1 MRSLRFAVLASLAA
15 AAASYPH
22 LYAAHG
28 EEAHRSPIAAAV
40 AAPTR
45 VPANIA
51 RDTYRHPTETLTFF
65 GIKPSD
71 TVLEYSPGAGWYS
84 EILGPLL
91 NAGGTYYAAPPAG
104 KSADAFAE
112 RIASAPARY
121 GKITIVPWP
130 PAEGAIAPG
139 SVDVVLTFRNVHNM
153 VMSDTAKDTFSRFY
167 AMLKP
172 GGILG
177 VVDHRLPESR
187 DSALEKTSGYL
198 KVSTVHRLAEQAG
211 FVLEAESEINANP
224 KDDADHPKGVWTLPP
239 ALAMGE
245 QDRDI
250 WLAIGESDRMT
261 LRFRKPR
268 G

>member
-15 AAASYPH
+15 AAASYPY
-22 LYAAHG
+22 LYAAHA
-28 EEAHRSPIAAAV
+28 EEAHHSPIAAAV

-45 VPANIA
+45 TPANIA

-104 KSADAFAE
+104 KFADAFAA
-112 RIASAPARY
+112 RVAADPVRY
-121 GKITIVPWP
+121 GKVSIVPWP
-130 PAEGAIAPG
+130 PADSAVPPG
-139 SVDVVLTFRNVHNM
+139 SVDAVLTFRNVHNM
-153 VMSDTAKDTFSRFY
+153 VMNDSAEDTFKRFY

-172 GGILG
+172 GGVLG
-177 VVDHRLPESR
+177 VVDHRLPEGR

-198 KVSTVHRLAEQAG
+198 KVSTVRRLAKQAG
-211 FVLEAESEINANP
+211 FLLEAESEINANP
-224 KDDADHPKGVWTLPP
+224 KDDTDHPKGVWTLPP
-239 ALAMGE
+239 TLTMGE
-245 QDRDI
+245 QDRDT